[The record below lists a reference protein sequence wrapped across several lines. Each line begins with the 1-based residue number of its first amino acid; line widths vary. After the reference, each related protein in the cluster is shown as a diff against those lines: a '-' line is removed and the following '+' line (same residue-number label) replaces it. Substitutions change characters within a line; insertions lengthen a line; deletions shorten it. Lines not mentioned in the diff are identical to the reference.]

1 MKRALTL
8 AGGGAKGSY
17 EIGVYKALK
26 ELGYNFDIITG
37 TSIGAVNGAMLVQQ
51 DEQLATELWNNL
63 TMDKV
68 FVNNGLTVSN
78 TIDYYI
84 DNIDAVLPLVKNY
97 LMTKGADITPFKSM
111 LGKYLN
117 EKKFFSS
124 NIDFA
129 LMTVSFP
136 SLTPVEIRKSDIKPG
151 YLKQWVLA
159 SASCFPAFP
168 VCEID
173 GEKYIDGMYYDNVPI
188 DTAFR
193 LGADEVIAVT
203 LKQKATVEKYENHPL
218 VTYIQ
223 PSRPLGMAIAFENET
238 IGQNIKLG
246 YFDAMKTLGNLFGNA
261 YTFDGTDREV
271 YSELGKK
278 VLCNILK
285 LENLKTAE
293 EQRKAKLNG
302 KDPRISEAL
311 DKMSVQRRN
320 DSLTKF
326 ACIVETY
333 MNLFDYDVYS
343 KYDMDGVLKDL
354 VKKSD
359 AKPLDKNMAI
369 IVAAADRLIKG
380 DGYEVLLKAYKPET
394 IISALLLN
402 VLKQ

>member
-1 MKRALTL
+1 MKKALTL

-17 EIGVYKALK
+17 EIGVHKALK
-26 ELGYNFDIITG
+26 ELGYKFDIITG
-37 TSIGAVNGAMLVQQ
+37 TSIGAVNGAMLVQH
-51 DEQLATELWNNL
+51 DEELATELWSSL

-68 FVNNGLTVSN
+68 FVNNGLTVN
-78 TIDYYI
+78 NNIDYYI
-84 DNIDAVLPLVKNY
+84 DNLDAVIPLIKNY

-111 LGKYLN
+111 LDKYIN

-124 NIDFA
+124 EIDFA

-136 SLTPVEIRKSDIKPG
+136 SLTPVEIKKSDIKPG
-151 YLKQWVLA
+151 YLKKWVLA

-238 IGQNIKLG
+238 IGQNITLG
-246 YFDAMKTLGNLFGNA
+246 YFDAMKTLGSLFGNA
-261 YTFDGTDREV
+261 YTFEGAEKEK
-271 YSELGKK
+271 YSQLGKK
-278 VLCNILK
+278 ILCQILK
-285 LENLKTAE
+285 LENLESAE
-293 EQRKAKLNG
+293 EQRRAKLNG
-302 KDPRISEAL
+302 KEPSLSEAL

-320 DSLTKF
+320 DPLTKF

-333 MNLFDYDVYS
+333 MNLFDYDVYT
-343 KYDMDGVLKDL
+343 KYDMDIVLKDF
-354 VKKSD
+354 VKKSE
-359 AKPLDKNMAI
+359 ASPLDKNMAI
-369 IVAAADRLIKG
+369 ISSAAEKIKNG
-380 DGYEVLLKAYKPET
+380 DGYEALLKSYKPET
-394 IISALLLN
+394 IICALLLN